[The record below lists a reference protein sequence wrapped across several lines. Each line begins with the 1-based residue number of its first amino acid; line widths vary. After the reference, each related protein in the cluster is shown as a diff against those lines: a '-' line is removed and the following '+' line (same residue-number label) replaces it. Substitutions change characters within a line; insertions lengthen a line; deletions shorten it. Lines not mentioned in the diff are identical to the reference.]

1 MYHSRKIGWFQ
12 SWFNNKKGESNM
24 NKTLKVMGQVA
35 IIAALCVA
43 GSAFAQADLFDT
55 AAGKLA
61 TVFKNVRQIVF
72 ILGGFALVAFAI
84 AAIFGKLDWK
94 KVAILAVGL
103 ALLAV
108 ASQVVEYAVTSEEGD
123 VTSRDWTELED

>member
-1 MYHSRKIGWFQ
+1 
-12 SWFNNKKGESNM
+12 M

-35 IIAALCVA
+35 IMASLCVA
-43 GSAFAQADLFDT
+43 SAAFAQADIFDS
-55 AAGKLA
+55 AAGKLG

-72 ILGGFALVAFAI
+72 ILGGFALVGFAV
-84 AAIFGKLDWK
+84 AAIFGKLEWK

-108 ASQVVEYAVTSEEGD
+108 ASQVVQYAVESEEGD
-123 VTSRDWTELED
+123 VTDRNWEELGD